1 MKSIKIPRLLK
12 DVKPPVKK
20 LYCKGLPNKNLF
32 KKSVAVVGSRRFT
45 SYGKRIVE
53 DFVPVLVDAG
63 VTIVSG
69 FMYGIDQLAHQICL
83 GAGGQTVAVLG
94 WGINW
99 EVGEEDKKLYKK
111 IKRQGLLL
119 SEYPDETKP
128 QLWMFPK
135 RNRIVAGLSHATLI
149 VEAAEDSG
157 SLITANFATKFDR
170 KLFAVPGP
178 ITSRASEGTN
188 ALIKSGQ
195 AQMATSAADILD
207 ALGWEHAATSG
218 ITPEAGGIGIISLL
232 ENEGM
237 TVDEIAK
244 RLSRSVEDVGVE
256 LSSFQLQNKIEEM
269 EGKFHLLKGKI

>member
-99 EVGEEDKKLYKK
+99 EVGEEF
-111 IKRQGLLL
+111 L
-119 SEYPDETKP
+119 SPA
-128 QLWMFPK
+128 
-135 RNRIVAGLSHATLI
+135 R
-149 VEAAEDSG
+149 
-157 SLITANFATKFDR
+157 
-170 KLFAVPGP
+170 
-178 ITSRASEGTN
+178 
-188 ALIKSGQ
+188 
-195 AQMATSAADILD
+195 
-207 ALGWEHAATSG
+207 
-218 ITPEAGGIGIISLL
+218 
-232 ENEGM
+232 
-237 TVDEIAK
+237 
-244 RLSRSVEDVGVE
+244 
-256 LSSFQLQNKIEEM
+256 
-269 EGKFHLLKGKI
+269 